1 MTIAFSLPEDLKV
14 VEGLAPRVGAVAAVT
29 SDYVSCKNL
38 QKLFA
43 VIHYNQGDATD
54 VTWRVL
60 RDVTV
65 AGAAS
70 VAIANV
76 VPIWSNLNCA
86 ASDTLVQRTDAINYA
101 SGVAQTHKLI
111 VFQIDPAALGQ
122 TAGGVPYDCVAVGS
136 TGNIAATSTV
146 EILFI
151 GVPRYAGPVAMQ
163 PSIIID

>member
-1 MTIAFSLPEDLKV
+1 MPLAFSLAEDLKV
-14 VEGLAPRVGAVAAVT
+14 VEGLVPQIGGAAPVT

-60 RDVTV
+60 RDISV
-65 AGAAS
+65 AGGAS

-86 ASDTLVQRTDAINYA
+86 ASDTLVRRTNAVNYA
-101 SGVAQTHKLI
+101 SGVAQTHKII
-111 VFQIDPAALGQ
+111 VFQIDPAALGL
-122 TAGGVPYDCVAVGS
+122 TAGGVPYDCIAVGS
-136 TGNIAATSTV
+136 VGNIAATSTV
-146 EILFI
+146 EIMFYGL
-151 GVPRYAGPVAMQ
+151 PRYPGPVAMQ